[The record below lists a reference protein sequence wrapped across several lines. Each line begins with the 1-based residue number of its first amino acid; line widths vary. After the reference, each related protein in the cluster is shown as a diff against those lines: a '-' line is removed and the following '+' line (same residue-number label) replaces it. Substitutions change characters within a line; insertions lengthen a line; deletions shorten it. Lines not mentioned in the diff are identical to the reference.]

1 MRHSSCHDS
10 SRLRHMEVAWWDI
23 GREYAEQ
30 LQEDFPGGPVV
41 RNLPCNAR
49 DRGLIPGQG
58 TKILHAVEQLN
69 LRATSRKP
77 VHGNQRSNIT
87 KQKSCGLQLRPDA
100 ENR

>member
-1 MRHSSCHDS
+1 
-10 SRLRHMEVAWWDI
+10 MEVAWWDI

-58 TKILHAVEQLN
+58 TKILHAEHSS
-69 LRATSRKP
+69 A
-77 VHGNQRSNIT
+77 SNNSKTVKII
-87 KQKSCGLQLRPDA
+87 KNKAGREIVSAKSSPRDVMVVVV
-100 ENR
+100 

>member
-58 TKILHAVEQLN
+58 TKILHAEHSSASNNSKTVKIIKQG
-69 LRATSRKP
+69 TSEML
-77 VHGNQRSNIT
+77 
-87 KQKSCGLQLRPDA
+87 LQPREA
-100 ENR
+100 